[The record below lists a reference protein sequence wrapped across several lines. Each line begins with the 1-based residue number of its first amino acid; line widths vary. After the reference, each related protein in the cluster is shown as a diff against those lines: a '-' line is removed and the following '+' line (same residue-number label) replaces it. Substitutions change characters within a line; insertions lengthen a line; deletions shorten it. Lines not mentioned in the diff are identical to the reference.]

1 MYYILKIKFLVRID
15 LFLIL
20 ALLPSGVIP
29 INSEAIRDTEPVMRS
44 LIYRPRAENLP
55 AGRIDGSSRSSETGL
70 PSLYVLAPGHIGATI
85 STQPTLF
92 WYQSQPTGAQF
103 ELVIIG
109 EDKTKP
115 IFEKKFDSAGWSGI
129 KEINLTDF
137 GIELSKGIPYM
148 WSVSIIPEPE
158 HRSKDIIAAGTIVV
172 IDPSKSLA
180 SALITKSQEDLVY
193 ILSEEGIWY
202 DALEKISR
210 LIALQPER
218 SELRVLRAELLDQV
232 NLVEV
237 AEYDREM
244 ITSGMVSDSER

>member
-1 MYYILKIKFLVRID
+1 M
-15 LFLIL
+15 
-20 ALLPSGVIP
+20 
-29 INSEAIRDTEPVMRS
+29 
-44 LIYRPRAENLP
+44 
-55 AGRIDGSSRSSETGL
+55 
-70 PSLYVLAPGHIGATI
+70 
-85 STQPTLF
+85 
-92 WYQSQPTGAQF
+92 
-103 ELVIIG
+103 VIIG

-158 HRSKDIIAAGTIVV
+158 HRSKDIIAVGTIVV
-172 IDPSKSLA
+172 VDPSKSLA

-202 DALEKISR
+202 DALEKISH